1 MNPGGGSKGGYGEP
15 QPAGYGQ
22 PITPPPAYGQPA
34 AGYGQQA
41 PSYTYGNPDTMPV
54 SAQPQHTAITV
65 VQAPMVITWKHGQK
79 FGKDNRNTSQQFGRE
94 PMETFCPR
102 CQKNVRTTTIKK
114 TSQTAYLYAII
125 LCLCWWVHWVSVQ
138 SWENFFV
145 RGLVKFIPAVAYHI
159 CLNLPASFSQPRTKK
174 FSHLCTTQKKPI
186 WHMSNFSYC
195 LACIPCCMD
204 SCKNVEH
211 SCPSCGAQLGIYKA

>member
-22 PITPPPAYGQPA
+22 PISPPPAYGQQAPS
-34 AGYGQQA
+34 YGQHA

-54 SAQPQHTAITV
+54 SSQPQHTAITV
-65 VQAPMVITWKHGQK
+65 VQAPLVMTWKHSQK

-102 CQKNVRTTTIKK
+102 CQRNVRTTTIKK

-125 LCLCWWVHWVSVQ
+125 LCLCWWVHGYKKYKKTYLTHGKFQLLSGLHPMLHGLLQKCWAFLSQLWCPVGYLQ
-138 SWENFFV
+138 GITNYNGTFLEENC
-145 RGLVKFIPAVAYHI
+145 KKE
-159 CLNLPASFSQPRTKK
+159 LNLF
-174 FSHLCTTQKKPI
+174 TQI
-186 WHMSNFSYC
+186 
-195 LACIPCCMD
+195 
-204 SCKNVEH
+204 
-211 SCPSCGAQLGIYKA
+211 

>member
-15 QPAGYGQ
+15 QPAGYGYGQ

-34 AGYGQQA
+34 
-41 PSYTYGNPDTMPV
+41 PSYTYGNPDTMPT
-54 SAQPQHTAITV
+54 SSQPQHTAITV
-65 VQAPMVITWKHGQK
+65 VQAPQVITWKHCQK

-94 PMETFCPR
+94 PMHTFCPN
-102 CQKNVRTTTIKK
+102 CQKNVCTTTTKK
-114 TSQTAYLYAII
+114 TGQSAYLWALV
-125 LCLCWWVHWVSVQ
+125 LCCCWWFHGIC
-138 SWENFFV
+138 NFW
-145 RGLVKFIPAVAYHI
+145 I
-159 CLNLPASFSQPRTKK
+159 
-174 FSHLCTTQKKPI
+174 TQKTFT
-186 WHMSNFSYC
+186 SFTFSWC